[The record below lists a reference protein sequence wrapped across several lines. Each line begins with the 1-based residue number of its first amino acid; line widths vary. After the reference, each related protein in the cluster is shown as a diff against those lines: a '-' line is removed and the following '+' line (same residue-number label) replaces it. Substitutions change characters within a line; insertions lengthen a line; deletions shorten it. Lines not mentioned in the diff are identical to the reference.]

1 MLFRAAVIKK
11 RMEHRVHRAAAEV
24 AVNAYGLNALIEADV
39 RRAVAWCFIVGRGQR
54 FCGFQLVFRAVKIE
68 AVIPLILS

>member
-24 AVNAYGLNALIEADV
+24 AVNAYGLNALIEADI
-39 RRAVAWCFIVGRGQR
+39 RRAMAWCFIVM
-54 FCGFQLVFRAVKIE
+54 
-68 AVIPLILS
+68 